1 MVHEAMMY
9 QWPLSL
15 PIFTNREDLLIT
27 GSIADDTT
35 GNFISLN
42 GITLALPSGFTSNA
56 WTVTDGLIVTSSSTS
71 ITIPGFPT
79 GNQLSSLSLT
89 VGVGLGILVGDPII
103 IADTLTGLNTMT
115 GYVISYTP
123 SNGALNVQIGFTFEF
138 EIRRRRDQQWT
149 DSGYTT
155 WFDIGVEPDFGPL
168 LSASLGNGITI
179 TDVGFYQILIPESQV
194 KTLTSGGTYM
204 AALTITDSVNTRQIF
219 LAELPMLKGGV
230 TN

>member
-1 MVHEAMMY
+1 MIY

-15 PIFTNREDLLIT
+15 PVFTNREDLLIT
-27 GSIADDTT
+27 GSIADDFT
-35 GNFISLN
+35 GSFINLN
-42 GITLALPSGFTSNA
+42 GITLAFASGFTGSA
-56 WTVTDGLIVTSSSTS
+56 WTVTDGLISTSSVTS
-71 ITIPGFPT
+71 ITIPGFPS
-79 GNQLSSLSLT
+79 GNQLSSLLLT
-89 VGVGLGILVGDPII
+89 VGVGLNILVGDPIVI
-103 IADTLTGLNTMT
+103 TDTPTGLNTMT

-155 WFDIGVEPDFGPL
+155 WYDIGVEPDFGPL
-168 LSASLGNGITI
+168 LSASLGTGITV
-179 TDVGFYQILIPESQV
+179 TDVGFYQILIPESKV

-204 AALTITDSVNTRQIF
+204 ASLTITDSVNTRQIF
-219 LAELPMLKGGV
+219 LAELPILKGGV